1 MKDIGGTCSDL
12 VNDSAILLMTATK
25 STEPTMTADEEKTLE
40 DMEDAVKQGITKL
53 AAEFDK
59 SRRAFKKPL
68 NRELMSESAF
78 AFALSSFA
86 RRIVE
91 YSVMLRTNKPTG
103 ATWMEAFEDTVKAHT
118 GVQTPTLE
126 GARFIARY
134 MIGLMLCFLFSMY
147 WDNFSPACAITG
159 VFLLNDRPS
168 PDIKGSLDLMLAIV
182 VGSVVGTLLFS
193 WSCRTG
199 HGDAALPVVFFCL
212 LFPSTWVAHSRSSFS
227 TIGFFVAALA
237 PFSMVKACP
246 APELASS
253 SQNAV
258 GLWAGIR
265 ARSIAMFILT
275 ICEFVF
281 MEKKHSVFATD
292 YYDNATK
299 AIQTAFDSLW
309 KGADPKPALDDAS
322 KGTSNAISFGAGAK
336 VEPRFGGCEW
346 KTEFL
351 QSSCDANSHLRVDVL
366 MLYRGMKGVD
376 GNSDNIT
383 ALLTK
388 APAFKLMQEEFDKTL
403 QAARVM
409 ATDVLLHTNGE
420 HTQLAAFESL
430 SNLDTLAG
438 MENAFEDLN
447 ACLKFPD
454 NAPETMEADP
464 ICQLA
469 LIITMLELAKKHVA
483 DIVFAGMKH
492 T

>member
-1 MKDIGGTCSDL
+1 
-12 VNDSAILLMTATK
+12 
-25 STEPTMTADEEKTLE
+25 
-40 DMEDAVKQGITKL
+40 
-53 AAEFDK
+53 
-59 SRRAFKKPL
+59 
-68 NRELMSESAF
+68 MSESAF
-78 AFALSSFA
+78 AFALSSFS
-86 RRIVE
+86 RHIVE

-103 ATWMEAFEDTVKAHT
+103 ATWMEAFEETVKAHT

-237 PFSMVKACP
+237 PFSMVKDCP

-258 GLWAGIR
+258 GLWGGIR

-281 MEKKHSVFATD
+281 MEKKHSKFATD
-292 YYDNATK
+292 YYDNATN
-299 AIQTAFDSLW
+299 AIQTAFNSLW
-309 KGADPKPALDDAS
+309 TGADPKPALDDAS
-322 KGTSNAISFGAGAK
+322 KGTSSAISFGAGAK
-336 VEPRFGGCEW
+336 VEPRLGGCEW

-351 QSSCDANSHLRVDVL
+351 QSSCDAISHLRVDVL
-366 MLYRGMKGVD
+366 MLYRGMGGVD

-383 ALLTK
+383 ALLKK
-388 APAFKLMQEEFDKTL
+388 ASAFGLMQEEFDKML

-409 ATDVLLHTNGE
+409 AIGVLSHTNGE
-420 HTQLAAFESL
+420 HTQLAAFECM
-430 SNLDTLAG
+430 SNLDKLSEMDQAIEG
-438 MENAFEDLN
+438 LN
-447 ACLKFPD
+447 ACVKFPD
-454 NAPETMEADP
+454 NAPETMENDP

-469 LIITMLELAKKHVA
+469 LMITMLELAKTHVA
-483 DIVFAGMKH
+483 EIIYAGMKH
-492 T
+492 I